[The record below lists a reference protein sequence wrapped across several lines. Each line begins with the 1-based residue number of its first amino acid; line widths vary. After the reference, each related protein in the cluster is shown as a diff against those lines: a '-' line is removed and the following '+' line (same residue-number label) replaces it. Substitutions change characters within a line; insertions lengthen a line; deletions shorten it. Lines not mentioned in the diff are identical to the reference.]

1 MSKALIHSN
10 IHLRDTKKR
19 KKFLERNIRSSS
31 AVEGI
36 WVTRDA
42 QTGRFIQKES
52 SAKTIATHSTAKSS
66 RSQS

>member
-1 MSKALIHSN
+1 MSKTLIQSN

-19 KKFLERNIRSSS
+19 EKSLEKNIKSSS

-42 QTGRFIQKES
+42 QTGRFIQKKTS
-52 SAKTIATHSTAKSS
+52 S
-66 RSQS
+66 